1 MRQVT
6 TATPTQGRER
16 IPRWNAGSGGQCVVM
31 VGSVQALI
39 AACHGQR
46 AMESGHCGMH
56 AWVTAE
62 CHLKFSTEILFQW
75 VAKAV
80 TRA

>member
-16 IPRWNAGSGGQCVVM
+16 IPRWNAGSSGQCVVM
-31 VGSVQALI
+31 VGSAQALTS
-39 AACHGQR
+39 ACHGQGPT
-46 AMESGHCGMH
+46 ESGSCGMH
-56 AWVTAE
+56 ARVTAE
-62 CHLKFSTEILFQW
+62 YHLKFSTEILFQW

>member
-16 IPRWNAGSGGQCVVM
+16 IPRWNAGNSGQCVARVR
-31 VGSVQALI
+31 SVQALP

-46 AMESGHCGMH
+46 AMEPGHCGMH
-56 AWVTAE
+56 ARMTAE
-62 CHLKFSTEILFQW
+62 YHLKFSAEILFQR